1 MLRIMGRVNLTLDLD
16 TENRL
21 ERHARASGTRR
32 AALARE
38 ILREGLMRRE
48 ERERRRKFARDY
60 AVGRSDARSLLK
72 EIEAA
77 QADLL
82 DDD

>member
-1 MLRIMGRVNLTLDLD
+1 MGRVNLTLDPD
-16 TENRL
+16 TETRL
-21 ERHARASGTRR
+21 DRRARACKTGR

-38 ILREGLMRRE
+38 ILREGLLRRDE
-48 ERERRRKFARDY
+48 SERRQKLARDY
-60 AVGRSDARSLLK
+60 AAGRSDARSLLN

-77 QADLL
+77 QFDLA